1 MRFYDRLPP
10 GVQDIVCTVKGA
22 QIQRVRY
29 GGNFAEMLRTA
40 EDRMGW
46 DLGRLSEW
54 RDKRLSSFVA
64 HAARYTTYYRNL
76 FDEYGIDVDSIHG
89 ADELQRLP
97 ILTKSEVVDH
107 ATEFVAQDVDRSQLI
122 HTHTS
127 GTTGAGLVF
136 STTAE
141 ATREQWA
148 IWWRYR
154 RLHGLERGTPCAQFS
169 EKMIVPRHQ
178 HKPPFWR
185 LDAAGHQVLFSELH
199 MNESN
204 LRLYAEELRKLKY
217 PWIHGY
223 TSLVA
228 LMAAYISETKFDL
241 GYQPTWVT
249 LGAENVLPSQAST
262 IEHAFGVK
270 PIQHYGLAEGV
281 ANISEWPDGRMI
293 VDDDFAFVEF
303 LPMNDGR
310 FRIIGTNLSNSAFP
324 LIRYDTGDIASIA
337 PASSGDVP
345 AGAFRRTVTSLDG
358 RSEDYVILKDGTKFG
373 KLDSVFKDITGIAGA
388 QIRQTTPG
396 SVTVIVRPGNA
407 FSPEDVK
414 QVRRNLLERLGEDAD
429 IAIQVDPHL
438 GEGLQGKFRFVV
450 SSVPGGSIS
459 SCGSTRDESQMQ
471 TNH

>member
-1 MRFYDRLPP
+1 MRLYDRLPP
-10 GVQDIVCTVKGA
+10 RLQDVACTLQGVH
-22 QIQRVRY
+22 IQRLRY

-54 RDKRLSSFVA
+54 RDERLSSFVA

-89 ADELQRLP
+89 ADGLQQLP

-107 ATEFVAQDVDRSQLI
+107 ATEFVAQDVARSRLI
-122 HTHTS
+122 RMHTS

-136 STTAE
+136 STTTE
-141 ATREQWA
+141 AIREQWA

-154 RLHGLERGTPCAQFS
+154 RLHGLERGTQCAQFTGNV
-169 EKMIVPRHQ
+169 IVSRHQ
-178 HKPPFWR
+178 HIPPFWR
-185 LDAAGHQVLFSELH
+185 LDAAGHRELFSGFH

-204 LRLYAEELRKLKY
+204 LRSYAEELRKLKH

-223 TSLVA
+223 PSLVA

-241 GYQPTWVT
+241 GYQPQWIT

-281 ANISEWPDGRMI
+281 ANISEWPNGRLV

-310 FRIIGTNLSNSAFP
+310 FRIIGTNLSNPAFP
-324 LIRYDTGDIASIA
+324 LIRYDTGDIASLA
-337 PASSGDVP
+337 PASPESVP
-345 AGAFRRTVTSLDG
+345 AGAFGRTVASLDG
-358 RSEDYVILKDGTKFG
+358 RCEDYVILKDGTKIG
-373 KLDSVFKDITGIAGA
+373 RLDHVFKDITGIAGA

-396 SVTVIVRPGNA
+396 SITVIVRPASA

-414 QVRRNLLERLGEDAD
+414 QVRRNLLERLGEDTQVTV
-429 IAIQVDPHL
+429 QVDPHL
-438 GEGLQGKFRFVV
+438 GEGFQGKFRFVV
-450 SSVPGGSIS
+450 SSAPDGLIS
-459 SCGSTRDESQMQ
+459 ACGSAHDESQMQ
-471 TNH
+471 IHH